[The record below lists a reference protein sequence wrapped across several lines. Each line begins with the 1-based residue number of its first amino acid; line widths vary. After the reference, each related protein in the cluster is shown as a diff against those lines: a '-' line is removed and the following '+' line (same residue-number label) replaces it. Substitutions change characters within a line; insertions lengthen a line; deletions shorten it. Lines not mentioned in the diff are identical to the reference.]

1 MQIGVVVRKGKN
13 RRAIELFSRFFD
25 VKVYEVE
32 KELPMLIE
40 NPKDYLKLPEDFKPD
55 LIVSYLLHPDLNLEL
70 IRQAS
75 ERGIKL
81 VIISGGTKSGSY
93 KQLKDEGDKLGV
105 KVFWEEICCTTPKIE
120 GSEFFELF
128 GGPEFEIEVE
138 NGIIKDV
145 KVKRSSFCGSTYY
158 VAEKIKG
165 LNIEEAPSKA
175 GYYTQIFPCIASR
188 GLQGGIHKAANAHKK
203 AVEKA
208 IEKALRT
215 KSFEKSSI

>member
-1 MQIGVVVRKGKN
+1 MQIGVVVKKGKN
-13 RRAIELFSRFFD
+13 RRAIELFSKFFE
-25 VKVYEVE
+25 VKVYEVNT
-32 KELPMLIE
+32 ELPTLIE
-40 NPKDYLKLPEDFKPD
+40 NPRDYLNLPEDFKPE

-75 ERGIKL
+75 ERGVKI
-81 VIISGGTKSGSY
+81 VVVSGGAKSGSY
-93 KQLKDEGDKLGV
+93 KQLKEEGDRVGV
-105 KVFWEEICCTTPKIE
+105 RVFWEEICCTTPKIE

-128 GGPEFEIEVE
+128 GSPEFEIEVE
-138 NGIIKDV
+138 NGVIKDV

-165 LNIEEAPSKA
+165 LRIEEAPSKA

-208 IEKALRT
+208 IQEALAS
-215 KSFEKSSI
+215 KSY

>member
-13 RRAIELFSRFFD
+13 RRAIAQFSKFFD

-32 KELPMLIE
+32 KELPELIE
-40 NPKDYLKLPEDFKPD
+40 NPKDYLNLPEDFRPD
-55 LIVSYLLHPDLNLEL
+55 VVISYLLHPDLNLEL

-81 VIISGGTKSGSY
+81 LVVSGGAKSGSY
-93 KQLKDEGDKLGV
+93 KQLREEGMKVGV
-105 KVFWEEICCTTPKIE
+105 TVFWEEICCTTPKIE
-120 GSEFFELF
+120 GSPFFKLF
-128 GGPEFEIEVE
+128 GSPEFEIEVE

-165 LNIEEAPSKA
+165 LRIEDAPSKA
-175 GYYTQIFPCIASR
+175 GYYTQIFPCVASR
-188 GLQGGIHKAANAHKK
+188 GLSGGIHKAANAHKK

-208 IEKALRT
+208 IEQALIKA
-215 KSFEKSSI
+215 SKSSEA

>member
-1 MQIGVVVRKGKN
+1 MQVGVVVREGKN
-13 RRAIELFSRFFD
+13 RRAIELFSKFFD
-25 VKVYEVE
+25 VRVYEVPR
-32 KELPMLIE
+32 ELPTLIE
-40 NPKDYLKLPEDFKPD
+40 DPKDYLKLPQDFKPD

-75 ERGIKL
+75 ERGVRL
-81 VIISGGTKSGSY
+81 VVISGGAKGGSY
-93 KQLKDEGDKLGV
+93 RQLKEEGKKTGV
-105 KVFWEEICCTTPKIE
+105 EVFWEEICCTTPKIE
-120 GSEFFELF
+120 NSPFFELF
-128 GGPEFEIEVE
+128 GAPEFEIEID

-165 LNIEEAPSKA
+165 LSVKEAPTKA

-188 GLQGGIHKAANAHKK
+188 GLSGGIHKAANAHKR

-208 IEKALRT
+208 IEEALKA
-215 KSFEKSSI
+215 KPSDS

>member
-13 RRAIELFSRFFD
+13 RRAIELFSRFFE

-32 KELPMLIE
+32 RDLPALVE
-40 NPKDYLKLPEDFKPD
+40 NPKDYLNLPEDFRPE

-75 ERGIKL
+75 ERGVKL
-81 VIISGGTKSGSY
+81 LVISGGAKSGSY
-93 KQLKDEGDKLGV
+93 KQLRDEGERVGV
-105 KVFWEEICCTTPKIE
+105 RILWDEICCATPKIE
-120 GSEFFELF
+120 NHPFFELF
-128 GGPEFEIEVE
+128 GGPEFEIEIE

-165 LNIEEAPSKA
+165 LRIEEAPSKA
-175 GYYTQIFPCIASR
+175 GYYTQIFPCVASR
-188 GLQGGIHKAANAHKK
+188 GLTGGIHKAARAHKR

-208 IEKALRT
+208 IERALAR
-215 KSFEKSSI
+215 SSENS

>member
-1 MQIGVVVRKGKN
+1 MQVGVVVRRGKN
-13 RRAIELFSRFFD
+13 RRAIDLFSKFFE

-32 KELPMLIE
+32 KELPTIIE
-40 NPKDYLKLPEDFKPD
+40 DPREYLNLPKDFKPD
-55 LIVSYLLHPDLNLEL
+55 LVISYLLHPDLNLEL

-81 VIISGGTKSGSY
+81 LVISGGAKGGSY
-93 KQLKDEGDKLGV
+93 KQLKEEGEKFGV
-105 KVFWEEICCTTPKIE
+105 KVFWEEICCTTPKIKD
-120 GSEFFELF
+120 SEFFELF
-128 GGPEFEIEVE
+128 GSPEFEIELE
-138 NGIIKDV
+138 NDLIKDV

-165 LNIEEAPSKA
+165 LRFEEAPSKA

-208 IEKALRT
+208 IEESLKR
-215 KSFEKSSI
+215 SKSSGQN